1 MPRPSQGCVCAS
13 RENFR
18 NAGRVLVAER
28 QGEVT
33 GFATILTRAPR
44 SDPDDAWPEHTQL
57 AELAVLP
64 EHRGAGIGTA
74 LIVAAEALAREG
86 GAPVL
91 RVAVVADNAG
101 ARRLYA
107 RHGFG
112 EAQVLMQKTLK
123 KKEDGE

>member
-44 SDPDDAWPEHTQL
+44 SDPDDAWPEHAQL
-57 AELAVLP
+57 AEL
-64 EHRGAGIGTA
+64 GTA
-74 LIVAAEALAREG
+74 LIVAAEALARG
-86 GAPVL
+86 
-91 RVAVVADNAG
+91 RRAG
-101 ARRLYA
+101 AAGGGGGR
-107 RHGFG
+107 
-112 EAQVLMQKTLK
+112 
-123 KKEDGE
+123 

>member
-74 LIVAAEALAREG
+74 LIVAAEALARG
-86 GAPVL
+86 
-91 RVAVVADNAG
+91 RRAG
-101 ARRLYA
+101 AAGGGGGR
-107 RHGFG
+107 
-112 EAQVLMQKTLK
+112 
-123 KKEDGE
+123 